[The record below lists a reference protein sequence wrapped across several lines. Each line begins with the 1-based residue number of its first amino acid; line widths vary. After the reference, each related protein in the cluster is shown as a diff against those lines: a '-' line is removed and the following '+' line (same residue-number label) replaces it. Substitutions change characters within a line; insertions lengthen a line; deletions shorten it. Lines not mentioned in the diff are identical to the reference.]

1 VILAAVG
8 YALAPALISSKI
20 GFVPTAGVISLSMV
34 IVGVIY
40 AVPAALTLPA
50 EIAAGPAIESWIA
63 LLVLGV
69 ICSAVAFIIFFAL
82 IKEVGAARA
91 TLLTYLNTL
100 VALVLG
106 VLFLN
111 EPITTGLLIGF
122 PLILVG
128 SWFAG
133 KRHEVKPKKNK
144 GSNLSSAVSTDTTEL
159 DVLPKG

>member
-1 VILAAVG
+1 
-8 YALAPALISSKI
+8 
-20 GFVPTAGVISLSMV
+20 MV

-100 VALVLG
+100 VALILG
-106 VLFLN
+106 VVFLN

-133 KRHEVKPKKNK
+133 KRHEVKPRKTKASK
-144 GSNLSSAVSTDTTEL
+144 QASVVSTETTEL